1 VTGAGASSS
10 QPTRAAWLG
19 PAAAGVLALVALI
32 PLSHAWRLSTD
43 LAHGWVVP
51 LLMAYLWWE
60 RWPERPNGV
69 ARANAA
75 GWWALAVVLPL
86 ALLPLRLLLTPF
98 PQWPALLAV
107 FVGGTLVIACIA
119 AWLAA
124 GAAGVRWFAPP
135 LVLLLS
141 AVPWPTMFDTHIIQP
156 LRIGIAA
163 CAAEV
168 VNLLI
173 QPALAHGTSLQV
185 GGWWVGVDEACGG
198 IRSLQACVMIGLF
211 FGAWY
216 RFSWLRRV
224 ALVLGGVGAA
234 LLGNFLRVVYLSTKA
249 GDGAEAIASAH
260 DAAGW
265 IAMLSSLALTSL
277 LACYWARFRWPTIT
291 AAVRLPASATA
302 GFPSGRWLALAA
314 LLLLMGE
321 AGTRWWFARGSAQRQ
336 MLPQWTVQLPES
348 ARGFRYEPLAEVAR
362 EMLRPDGFV
371 SATWQMPPDHS
382 AAAYYVEWTRGQI
395 ARAVPFLHNPTVC
408 LPLAGCDLVDSLGT
422 LPVTWRGATIPFH
435 VYKFKRVNSDMAV
448 AFVIWDPSR
457 NRPLEQ
463 ASHASWRAWLGSRW
477 RDVVEAREHQPAQ
490 LFTLAIDWTPNA
502 PARLQQLIE
511 QLLTVPQESPKK

>member
-1 VTGAGASSS
+1 VTGAGAPIPRSA
-10 QPTRAAWLG
+10 RATWLG
-19 PAAAGVLALVALI
+19 WAGAAALALIALI

-60 RWPERPNGV
+60 RWPERPGCATHARNG
-69 ARANAA
+69 
-75 GWWALAVVLPL
+75 GWWAWAILLPL

-107 FVGGTLVIACIA
+107 FVGGMLVIACTA

-124 GAAGVRWFAPP
+124 GFAGVRWFAPP

-141 AVPWPTMFDTHIIQP
+141 AVPWPTAFDTHVIQP

-168 VNLLI
+168 VNLFI

-249 GDGAEAIASAH
+249 GEGAEAIASAH

-277 LACYWARFRWPTIT
+277 LACAWAGFRWPTIT
-291 AAVRLPASATA
+291 PTARPTVPAAAAFPTA
-302 GFPSGRWLALAA
+302 HWLALAA
-314 LLLLMGE
+314 LLLLAGE
-321 AGTRWWFARGSAQRQ
+321 AGTRGWFARGSAQRQ
-336 MLPQWTVQLPES
+336 TLPQWTVQLPES

-371 SATWQMPPDHS
+371 SATWQIPPDHS

-408 LPLAGCDLVDSLGT
+408 LPLAGCDLVDSFGT
-422 LPVTWRGATIPFH
+422 LPVTWRGTTIPFH

-463 ASHASWRAWLGSRW
+463 IKYSSWRAWLGSRW

-490 LFTLAIDWTPNA
+490 LFTVALDWTPNA
-502 PARLQQLIE
+502 PTRLQQLIE
-511 QLLTVPQESPKK
+511 QLLTAPHEVPEK

>member
-1 VTGAGASSS
+1 MTGADAATSRR
-10 QPTRAAWLG
+10 THAAWLIWAG
-19 PAAAGVLALVALI
+19 AAALASAALI
-32 PLSHAWRLSTD
+32 PLSHAWRLSAD

-60 RWPERPNGV
+60 RWPERPSAAST
-69 ARANAA
+69 ARSRA
-75 GWWALAVVLPL
+75 WWAVAVVLPL

-98 PQWPALLAV
+98 PQWPALLAL
-107 FVGGTLVIACIA
+107 FIGGTIVIAGTA

-124 GAAGVRWFAPP
+124 GKAGVRWFAPP

-141 AVPWPTMFDTHIIQP
+141 AVPWPTLFDTLVIQP
-156 LRIGIAA
+156 LRVGIAA

-168 VNLLI
+168 VNLFI

-216 RFSWLRRV
+216 RLSWVRRV

-234 LLGNFLRVVYLSTKA
+234 LLGNFFRVVFLSTKA
-249 GDGAEAIASAH
+249 GQGADALADAH

-265 IAMLSSLALTSL
+265 VAMLSSLVLTGL
-277 LACYWARFRWPTIT
+277 LACLWAGFRWPAIAPVNRT
-291 AAVRLPASATA
+291 AAAAPT
-302 GFPSGRWLALAA
+302 FPVGRWLALAA
-314 LLLLMGE
+314 ALMLAGE
-321 AGTRWWFARGSAQRQ
+321 AGTRAWFARGSAQRQ
-336 MLPQWTVQLPES
+336 TLPQWTVQLPEG
-348 ARGFRYEPLAEVAR
+348 ARNFRYEPLAEVAR
-362 EMLRPDGFV
+362 EMLRPDGFA

-382 AAAYYVEWTRGQI
+382 VAAYYVEWTHGQA
-395 ARAVPFLHNPTVC
+395 ARHVPFLHNPTVC
-408 LPLAGCDLVDSLGT
+408 LPLAGCDLVDALGE
-422 LPVTWRGATIPFH
+422 LSVEWGALTIPFH

-457 NRPLEQ
+457 NQPLEQ
-463 ASHASWRAWLGSRW
+463 ITNASWSAWLASRW
-477 RDVVEAREHQPAQ
+477 RDVADAREHQPAQ
-490 LFTLAIDWTPNA
+490 LFTVAIDWTPDA
-502 PARLQQLIE
+502 AVRMDQLIK
-511 QLLTVPQESPKK
+511 QLLTTPRPTGQH